1 MGKGTSLRELG
12 KSRCCLWSWRSSKK
26 KRTETFEERSCIA
39 HAIER
44 INTVTQSQHDY
55 IMNQHVLQTK
65 EGQKLQNRFLEL
77 RKELSTLSWITHGSV
92 TPNHPGNWRWTT
104 KVKAKTVTLSLS
116 AEQADLFKEAI
127 AANRKA
133 ESILNE
139 MRSISQEILLKSAPG
154 TRKKSSPKN
163 PPKGS

>member
-1 MGKGTSLRELG
+1 
-12 KSRCCLWSWRSSKK
+12 
-26 KRTETFEERSCIA
+26 
-39 HAIER
+39 
-44 INTVTQSQHDY
+44 
-55 IMNQHVLQTK
+55 MNQHVLQTK

-163 PPKGS
+163 TPKGS